1 MYVRGKEKRSSL
13 ARWILVRL
21 KKAFLSLTLISYLR
35 GTSHLEKLCSGL
47 HFKMILSGSVSAW
60 VAAEAIPTAL
70 RSQKSAE
77 KRFHFPVK
85 QEDRAVTEQ
94 RRNTSLILAD
104 ISCLSVYIPWIL
116 EDFYSFHNSF
126 PCTIVQCQMLC
137 RVLALK
143 IFSLFFMPRI
153 LTRSNAV

>member
-1 MYVRGKEKRSSL
+1 M
-13 ARWILVRL
+13 RL
-21 KKAFLSLTLISYLR
+21 KKAFLSLTLINYLR

-47 HFKMILSGSVSAW
+47 HFKMILAGSVSAW
-60 VAAEAIPTAL
+60 VASEAIPAAL

-104 ISCLSVYIPWIL
+104 ISCLSVYI
-116 EDFYSFHNSF
+116 
-126 PCTIVQCQMLC
+126 
-137 RVLALK
+137 A
-143 IFSLFFMPRI
+143 
-153 LTRSNAV
+153 